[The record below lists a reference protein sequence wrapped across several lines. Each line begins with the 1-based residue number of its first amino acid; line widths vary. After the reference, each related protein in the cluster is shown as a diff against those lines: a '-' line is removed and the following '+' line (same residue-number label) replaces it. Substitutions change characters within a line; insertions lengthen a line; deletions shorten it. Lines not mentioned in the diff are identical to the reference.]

1 MRKDNNIEA
10 RAIRS
15 TPVINP
21 DSRTVEG
28 YAVVFNSQS
37 EDLGF
42 YETINPSAI
51 TEDVLKRSDVF
62 CLFNHD
68 QDKVLARSKYGTGS
82 LQLQLDERG
91 LKYTFQA
98 PNTDLGNE
106 LLEYLKRGDIE
117 SSSFAFV
124 VSTDE
129 GSEVWETRA
138 DGRQYREIL
147 KIDELFDVSPVFN
160 PAYSSTSV
168 SQRALDKLNQLR
180 EMQDEKE
187 KEVQD
192 ETVEK
197 TDEVQEDKEVPTQ
210 EEVEKKNTDTEDKE
224 EKEQDETVEKS
235 DEEVEEDKVE
245 DENKDNDVESED
257 KKEDKEEARS
267 ARTHKHININT
278 MKEQRF
284 SLLKAI
290 RNVAENRQL
299 DNVTAAVC
307 NEGMKEMRKAGLNT
321 VGQIYIPTMETRAAV
336 SVASEGVDVVAT
348 DLYDIIE
355 PLRAKNVLVQAGAKF
370 YTGLTNNAQIPVMTG
385 SNVNWA
391 GENVAATDG
400 NVAFKN
406 VTLTP
411 KRLTAYVDI
420 SKMLLAQDSV
430 GVENAIRQ
438 DLINAINSKLEST
451 ILGKGAKSAT
461 TPAGIFNGKTPTK
474 VTDFEGLVGLE
485 AAVEEANVLGGI
497 SYIAS
502 PSARASFRN
511 MMKGSRGTA
520 QLAYVDGTLD
530 GTPVYSTSNVEAKT
544 FVVGDFSNLAIGSWG
559 GLDIVVDNYTQAVNG
574 MIRLVVNAY
583 FDAALIRPEA
593 FQFGTF
599 ATA

>member
-1 MRKDNNIEA
+1 MRKDNNIEV
-10 RAIRS
+10 RATNS
-15 TPVINP
+15 TPVVSQ

-42 YETINPSAI
+42 YETINPAAI
-51 TEDVLKRSDVF
+51 TEEVLMRSDVF

-82 LQLQLDERG
+82 LQLQLDEQG
-91 LKYTFQA
+91 LKYTFTA
-98 PNTDLGNE
+98 PNTDLGDE
-106 LLEYLKRGDIE
+106 LLEYLRRGDID
-117 SSSFAFV
+117 SSSFAFT

-129 GSEVWETRA
+129 GSEVWTTGT

-147 KIDELFDVSPVFN
+147 KIDELHDVSPVWN

-168 SQRALDKLNQLR
+168 SQRTLDKLNQLR

-187 KEVQD
+187 KELQE

-210 EEVEKKNTDTEDKE
+210 EEVEKKNTETDDKE
-224 EKEQDETVEKS
+224 VQVDETVEKS
-235 DEEVEEDKVE
+235 DEEVVDEDKDKDNE
-245 DENKDNDVESED
+245 DKDKDNDVEG
-257 KKEDKEEARS
+257 EDKEETRS

-290 RNVAENRQL
+290 RNVAENRQQ

-307 NEGMKEMRKAGLNT
+307 NEGMKEMRAAGLNT
-321 VGQIYIPTMETRAAV
+321 VGQIYIPTMEKRAAV

-385 SNVNWA
+385 SNVGWA
-391 GENVAATDG
+391 GENAAATDG

-411 KRLTAYVDI
+411 KRLTAFVDI

-583 FDAALIRPEA
+583 FDAAQIRPEA
-593 FQFGTF
+593 FLYGTF

>member
-1 MRKDNNIEA
+1 MKNRNNLEI
-10 RAIRS
+10 RAIS
-15 TPVINP
+15 NEVQV
-21 DSRTVEG
+21 DSRNITG
-28 YAVVFNSQS
+28 YAVVFESVS

-42 YETINPSAI
+42 RERIMKGAI
-51 TEDVLKRSDVF
+51 TDDTIKKSDVF
-62 CLFNHD
+62 CLLNHD
-68 QDKVLARSKYGTGS
+68 STKVLARSKYGEGS
-82 LQLQLDERG
+82 LKLEIDERG
-91 LKYTFQA
+91 LKYSFTA
-98 PNTDLGNE
+98 PQTDLGNE
-106 LLEYLKRGDIE
+106 ILEHLQRGEID
-117 SSSFAFV
+117 SSSFAFT
-124 VSTDE
+124 VSLDE
-129 GSEVWETRA
+129 GSEKWYTVE
-138 DGRQYREIL
+138 GVQYRDIYWIEAL
-147 KIDELFDVSPVFN
+147 YDVSPVYQ
-160 PAYSSTSV
+160 PAYQETTV
-168 SQRALDKLNQLR
+168 SKRTLDKLNQLR

-187 KEVQD
+187 KEVQE

-197 TDEVQEDKEVPTQ
+197 TDEVLEDKEVPTQ
-210 EEVEKKNTDTEDKE
+210 EEVEEKNTDTEDKDVQE
-224 EKEQDETVEKS
+224 EETVEKS
-235 DEEVEEDKVE
+235 DEEVVDEDK
-245 DENKDNDVESED
+245 DKDNDVEG
-257 KKEDKEEARS
+257 EDKEETRS
-267 ARTHKHININT
+267 ARTTHKHININT

-307 NEGMKEMRKAGLNT
+307 NEGMKEMRAAGLNT

-391 GENVAATDG
+391 GETAAATDG
-400 NVAFKN
+400 NVLFNN

-420 SKMLLAQDSV
+420 SKMLLAQDSI

-485 AAVEEANVLGGI
+485 AKVEEANVLGGI

-520 QLAYVDGTLD
+520 QLAYTDGTLD
-530 GTPVYSTSNVEAKT
+530 GTPVYSTSNVETKT

-599 ATA
+599 AV

>member
-1 MRKDNNIEA
+1 MDNNIEV

-15 TPVINP
+15 TPVVSP

-51 TEDVLKRSDVF
+51 TEEVLKRSDVF

-82 LQLQLDERG
+82 LQLQLDEQG
-91 LKYTFQA
+91 LKYTFTA
-98 PNTDLGNE
+98 PNTDLGDE
-106 LLEYLKRGDIE
+106 LLEYLRRGDID
-117 SSSFAFV
+117 SSSFAFT

-129 GSEVWETRA
+129 GSEVWTTGT

-147 KIDELFDVSPVFN
+147 KIDELHDVSPVWN
-160 PAYSSTSV
+160 PAYTSTSV
-168 SQRALDKLNQLR
+168 SQRTLDKLNQLR

-187 KEVQD
+187 KEVQEQE

-197 TDEVQEDKEVPTQ
+197 TDEVQNEEVPTQ
-210 EEVEKKNTDTEDKE
+210 EEVEKKNTETED
-224 EKEQDETVEKS
+224 EKEVQVEETVEKS
-235 DEEVEEDKVE
+235 DEEVVDEDK
-245 DENKDNDVESED
+245 DKDNDVEG
-257 KKEDKEEARS
+257 EDKEEETRS

-278 MKEQRF
+278 MKEERF

-290 RNVAENRQL
+290 RNVAENRQQ
-299 DNVTAAVC
+299 DKVTAAVC
-307 NEGMKEMRKAGLNT
+307 NEGMKEMRAAGLNT

-391 GENVAATDG
+391 GETAAATDG
-400 NVAFKN
+400 NVLFNN

-420 SKMLLAQDSV
+420 SKMLLAQDSI

-485 AAVEEANVLGGI
+485 AKVEEANVLGGI

-520 QLAYVDGTLD
+520 QLAYVDGALD

-599 ATA
+599 AV

>member
-1 MRKDNNIEA
+1 MRKDNNIEV

-15 TPVINP
+15 TPVVSQ

-42 YETINPSAI
+42 YETINPAAI
-51 TEDVLKRSDVF
+51 TEEVLMRSDVF

-82 LQLQLDERG
+82 LQLQLDEQG
-91 LKYTFQA
+91 LKYTFTA
-98 PNTDLGNE
+98 PNTDLGDE
-106 LLEYLKRGDIE
+106 LLEYLRRGDID
-117 SSSFAFV
+117 SSSFAFT

-129 GSEVWETRA
+129 GSEVWTTGT
-138 DGRQYREIL
+138 DDRQYREIL
-147 KIDELFDVSPVFN
+147 KIDELHDVSPVWN

-168 SQRALDKLNQLR
+168 SQRTLDKLNQLR

-187 KEVQD
+187 KEVQE

-197 TDEVQEDKEVPTQ
+197 IDEVQNDEVPTQ
-210 EEVEKKNTDTEDKE
+210 EEVEKKNTDTED
-224 EKEQDETVEKS
+224 EKEVQEDTVEKS
-235 DEEVEEDKVE
+235 DEEVVDEDK
-245 DENKDNDVESED
+245 DKDNDVEG
-257 KKEDKEEARS
+257 EDKEEETRS

-307 NEGMKEMRKAGLNT
+307 NDAGLKEMRAAGLNT

-391 GENVAATDG
+391 GETAAATDG
-400 NVAFKN
+400 NVLYNN

-420 SKMLLAQDSV
+420 SKMLLAQDSI

-438 DLINAINSKLEST
+438 DLINAINSKLENT

-485 AAVEEANVLGGI
+485 AKVEEANVLGGI

-520 QLAYVDGTLD
+520 QLAYTDGTLD

-544 FVVGDFSNLAIGSWG
+544 FVVGDFSNLAIGSW
-559 GLDIVVDNYTQAVNG
+559 TTHR
-574 MIRLVVNAY
+574 RLMV
-583 FDAALIRPEA
+583 
-593 FQFGTF
+593 
-599 ATA
+599 

>member
-1 MRKDNNIEA
+1 MRKDNNIEI
-10 RAIRS
+10 RATNS
-15 TPVINP
+15 TPVVSQ

-42 YETINPSAI
+42 YETINPAAI
-51 TEDVLKRSDVF
+51 TEEVLMRSDVF

-82 LQLQLDERG
+82 LQLQLDEQG
-91 LKYTFQA
+91 LKYTFTA
-98 PNTDLGNE
+98 PNTDLGDE
-106 LLEYLKRGDIE
+106 LLEYLRRGDID
-117 SSSFAFV
+117 SSSFAFT

-129 GSEVWETRA
+129 GSEVWTTGT

-147 KIDELFDVSPVFN
+147 KIDELHDVSPVWN

-168 SQRALDKLNQLR
+168 SQRTLDKLNQLR

-187 KEVQD
+187 KEVQE

-210 EEVEKKNTDTEDKE
+210 EEVEKKNTETED
-224 EKEQDETVEKS
+224 EKEVQVEETVEKS
-235 DEEVEEDKVE
+235 DEEVVDEDK
-245 DENKDNDVESED
+245 DKDNDVEGED
-257 KKEDKEEARS
+257 KEDKETRS
-267 ARTHKHININT
+267 ARNKHININT

-290 RNVAENRQL
+290 RNVAENRQQ
-299 DNVTAAVC
+299 DKVTAAVC
-307 NEGMKEMRKAGLNT
+307 NEGMKEMRAAGLNT

-391 GENVAATDG
+391 GETAAATDG
-400 NVAFKN
+400 NVLFNN

-420 SKMLLAQDSV
+420 SKMLLAQDSI

-485 AAVEEANVLGGI
+485 AKVEEANVLGGV

-520 QLAYVDGTLD
+520 QLAYTDGTLD

-593 FQFGTF
+593 FQYGTF
-599 ATA
+599 AV

>member
-1 MRKDNNIEA
+1 MRKDNNIEI
-10 RAIRS
+10 RATNS
-15 TPVINP
+15 TPVVSQ

-42 YETINPSAI
+42 YETINPAAI
-51 TEDVLKRSDVF
+51 TEEVLKRSDVF

-82 LQLQLDERG
+82 LQLQLDEQG
-91 LKYTFQA
+91 LKYTFTA
-98 PNTDLGNE
+98 PNTDLGDE
-106 LLEYLKRGDIE
+106 LLEYLRRGDID
-117 SSSFAFV
+117 SSSFAFT

-129 GSEVWETRA
+129 GSEVWTTGT

-147 KIDELFDVSPVFN
+147 KIDELHDVSPVWN

-168 SQRALDKLNQLR
+168 SQRTLDKLNQLR
-180 EMQDEKE
+180 EMQNEKE
-187 KEVQD
+187 KEVQE

-197 TDEVQEDKEVPTQ
+197 TDEVQNEEVPTQ

-224 EKEQDETVEKS
+224 VQEETVEKS
-235 DEEVEEDKVE
+235 DEEVVDEDK
-245 DENKDNDVESED
+245 DKDNDVEGED
-257 KKEDKEEARS
+257 KEDKVETRS

-307 NEGMKEMRKAGLNT
+307 NEGMKEMRAAGLNT

-370 YTGLTNNAQIPVMTG
+370 YTGLTNSAQIPVMTG

-391 GENVAATDG
+391 GETAAATDG
-400 NVAFKN
+400 NVLFNN

-420 SKMLLAQDSV
+420 SKMLLAQDSI

-485 AAVEEANVLGGI
+485 AKVEEANVLGGI

-520 QLAYVDGTLD
+520 QLAYTDGTLD
-530 GTPVYSTSNVEAKT
+530 GTPVYSTSNVESKT

-599 ATA
+599 AV

>member
-1 MRKDNNIEA
+1 MDNNIEI
-10 RAIRS
+10 RATNS
-15 TPVINP
+15 TPVVSQ

-42 YETINPSAI
+42 YETINPAAI
-51 TEDVLKRSDVF
+51 TEEVLLRSDVY

-91 LKYTFQA
+91 LKYTFTA
-98 PNTDLGNE
+98 PNTDLGDE
-106 LLEYLKRGDIE
+106 LLEYLRRGDID
-117 SSSFAFV
+117 SSSFAFT

-129 GSEVWETRA
+129 GSEVWTTGT

-147 KIDELFDVSPVFN
+147 KIDELHDVSPVWN

-168 SQRALDKLNQLR
+168 SQRTLDKLNQLR

-187 KEVQD
+187 KELQEV
-192 ETVEK
+192 TVEK
-197 TDEVQEDKEVPTQ
+197 TDEEVQEDKEVPTQ
-210 EEVEKKNTDTEDKE
+210 EEVEKKNTDTED
-224 EKEQDETVEKS
+224 EKEIEETVEKS
-235 DEEVEEDKVE
+235 DEEVVDEDK
-245 DENKDNDVESED
+245 DKDNDVEGED
-257 KKEDKEEARS
+257 KEDKETRS
-267 ARTHKHININT
+267 AQTHKHININT

-307 NEGMKEMRKAGLNT
+307 NEGMKEMRAAGLNT

-391 GENVAATDG
+391 GETAAATDG
-400 NVAFKN
+400 NVLFNN

-430 GVENAIRQ
+430 GVENALRQ
-438 DLINAINSKLEST
+438 DLINAINSKLENT

-485 AAVEEANVLGGI
+485 AKVEEANVLGGI

-520 QLAYVDGTLD
+520 QLAYTDGTLD
-530 GTPVYSTSNVEAKT
+530 GTPVYSTSNVESKT

-593 FQFGTF
+593 FQYGTF
-599 ATA
+599 AV

>member
-1 MRKDNNIEA
+1 MRKDNNIEI

-15 TPVINP
+15 TPVVNP

-42 YETINPSAI
+42 YETINPAAI

-68 QDKVLARSKYGTGS
+68 LDKVLARSKYGTGS
-82 LQLQLDERG
+82 LQLQLDEQG
-91 LKYTFQA
+91 LKYTFTA
-98 PNTDLGNE
+98 PNTDLGDE
-106 LLEYLKRGDIE
+106 LLEYLRRGDID
-117 SSSFAFV
+117 SSSFAFT

-129 GSEVWETRA
+129 GSEVWTTGT

-147 KIDELFDVSPVFN
+147 KIDELHDVSPVWN

-168 SQRALDKLNQLR
+168 SQRTLDKLNQLR

-187 KEVQD
+187 KEVQE

-210 EEVEKKNTDTEDKE
+210 EEVEKKNTDTED
-224 EKEQDETVEKS
+224 EKEVQEETVEKS
-235 DEEVEEDKVE
+235 DEEVVE
-245 DENKDNDVESED
+245 DEDKDNDVESED
-257 KKEDKEEARS
+257 KEEDKDTRS
-267 ARTHKHININT
+267 ATQKHININT

-290 RNVAENRQL
+290 RNVAENRQQ
-299 DNVTAAVC
+299 DKVTAAVC
-307 NEGMKEMRKAGLNT
+307 NEGMKEMRAAGLNT

-370 YTGLTNNAQIPVMTG
+370 YTGLTNSAQIPVMTG

-391 GENVAATDG
+391 GESAAATDAG
-400 NVAFKN
+400 VLFNN

-451 ILGKGAKSAT
+451 ILGKGAKTAT

-485 AAVEEANVLGGI
+485 AKVEEANVLGGV

-502 PSARASFRN
+502 PSARASFRH

-520 QLAYVDGTLD
+520 QLAYSDGTLD

-593 FQFGTF
+593 FQFGKF
-599 ATA
+599 A

>member
-1 MRKDNNIEA
+1 MRKDNNIEI

-15 TPVINP
+15 TPVVNP

-42 YETINPSAI
+42 YETINPAAI
-51 TEDVLKRSDVF
+51 TEEVLMRSDVF

-82 LQLQLDERG
+82 LQLQLDEQG
-91 LKYTFQA
+91 LKYTFTA
-98 PNTDLGNE
+98 PNTDLGEE
-106 LLEYLKRGDIE
+106 LLEYLRRGDID
-117 SSSFAFV
+117 SSSFAFT

-129 GSEVWETRA
+129 GSEVWTTGT

-147 KIDELFDVSPVFN
+147 KIDSLHDVSPVWT

-168 SQRALDKLNQLR
+168 SQRTLDKLNQLR

-187 KEVQD
+187 KELQE

-210 EEVEKKNTDTEDKE
+210 EEVEKKNTDTED
-224 EKEQDETVEKS
+224 EKEVQVEDTVEKS
-235 DEEVEEDKVE
+235 DEEVVDEDK
-245 DENKDNDVESED
+245 DKDNDVEG
-257 KKEDKEEARS
+257 EDKEETRS
-267 ARTHKHININT
+267 ARTTHKHININT

-290 RNVAENRQL
+290 RNVAENRQQ
-299 DNVTAAVC
+299 DKVTAAVC
-307 NEGMKEMRKAGLNT
+307 NEGMKEMRAAGLNT

-385 SNVNWA
+385 GNVGWA
-391 GENVAATDG
+391 GETAAATDG
-400 NVAFKN
+400 NVLFNN

-420 SKMLLAQDSV
+420 SKMLLAQDSI

-485 AAVEEANVLGGI
+485 AKVEEANVLGGI

-520 QLAYVDGTLD
+520 QLAYTDGTLD

-593 FQFGTF
+593 FQYGTF
-599 ATA
+599 AV

>member
-1 MRKDNNIEA
+1 MRKDNNIEI
-10 RAIRS
+10 RATNS
-15 TPVINP
+15 TPVVSQ

-42 YETINPSAI
+42 YETINPAAI
-51 TEDVLKRSDVF
+51 TEEVLMRSDVF

-82 LQLQLDERG
+82 LQLQLDEQG
-91 LKYTFQA
+91 LKYTFTA
-98 PNTDLGNE
+98 PNTDLGDE
-106 LLEYLKRGDIE
+106 LLEYLRRGDID
-117 SSSFAFV
+117 SSSFAFT

-129 GSEVWETRA
+129 GSEVWTTGT

-147 KIDELFDVSPVFN
+147 KIDELHDVSPVWN
-160 PAYSSTSV
+160 PAYTSTSV
-168 SQRALDKLNQLR
+168 SQRTLDKLNQLR

-187 KEVQD
+187 KEVQE

-210 EEVEKKNTDTEDKE
+210 EEVEKKNTDTED
-224 EKEQDETVEKS
+224 EKEQEETVEKS
-235 DEEVEEDKVE
+235 DEEVVDEDK
-245 DENKDNDVESED
+245 DKDNDVESED

-290 RNVAENRQL
+290 RNVAENRQQ
-299 DNVTAAVC
+299 DKVTAAVC
-307 NEGMKEMRKAGLNT
+307 NEGMKEMRAAGLNT

-385 SNVNWA
+385 SNVGWA
-391 GENVAATDG
+391 GETAAATDG
-400 NVAFKN
+400 NVLFNN

-420 SKMLLAQDSV
+420 SKMLLAQDSI

-485 AAVEEANVLGGI
+485 AKVEEANVLGGI

-520 QLAYVDGTLD
+520 QLAYTDGTLD

-583 FDAALIRPEA
+583 FDAALIRPET
-593 FQFGTF
+593 FQYGTF
-599 ATA
+599 AV

>member
-1 MRKDNNIEA
+1 MRKDNNIEI

-15 TPVINP
+15 TPVVSQ

-42 YETINPSAI
+42 YETINPAAI
-51 TEDVLKRSDVF
+51 TEEVLMRSDVF

-82 LQLQLDERG
+82 LQLQLDEQG
-91 LKYTFQA
+91 LKYTFTA
-98 PNTDLGNE
+98 PNTDLGEE
-106 LLEYLKRGDIE
+106 LLEYLRRGDID
-117 SSSFAFV
+117 SSSFAFT

-129 GSEVWETRA
+129 GSEVWTTGT

-147 KIDELFDVSPVFN
+147 KIDELHDVSPVWN

-168 SQRALDKLNQLR
+168 SQRTLDKLNQLR

-224 EKEQDETVEKS
+224 VQEETVEKS
-235 DEEVEEDKVE
+235 DEEVVDEDK
-245 DENKDNDVESED
+245 DKDNDVEGED
-257 KKEDKEEARS
+257 KEDKVETRS

-307 NEGMKEMRKAGLNT
+307 NEGMKEMRAAGLNT

-370 YTGLTNNAQIPVMTG
+370 YTGLTNSAQIPVMTG

-391 GENVAATDG
+391 GETAAATDG
-400 NVAFKN
+400 NVLFNN

-420 SKMLLAQDSV
+420 SKMLLAQDSI

-485 AAVEEANVLGGI
+485 AKVEEANVLGGI

-520 QLAYVDGTLD
+520 QLAYTDGTLD
-530 GTPVYSTSNVEAKT
+530 GTPVYSTSNVESKT

-599 ATA
+599 AV

>member
-1 MRKDNNIEA
+1 MRKDNNIEI
-10 RAIRS
+10 RATNS
-15 TPVINP
+15 TPVVSQ

-42 YETINPSAI
+42 YETINPAAI
-51 TEDVLKRSDVF
+51 TEDVLMRSDVF

-82 LQLQLDERG
+82 LQLQLDEQG
-91 LKYTFQA
+91 LKYTFTA
-98 PNTDLGNE
+98 PNTDLGDE
-106 LLEYLKRGDIE
+106 LLEYLRRGDID
-117 SSSFAFV
+117 SSSFAFT

-129 GSEVWETRA
+129 GSEVWTTGT
-138 DGRQYREIL
+138 DGKQYREIL
-147 KIDELFDVSPVFN
+147 KIDELHDVSPVWN

-168 SQRALDKLNQLR
+168 SQRTLDKLNQLR

-187 KEVQD
+187 KEVQE

-197 TDEVQEDKEVPTQ
+197 TDEVQNEEVPTQ
-210 EEVEKKNTDTEDKE
+210 EEVEKKNTDTED
-224 EKEQDETVEKS
+224 EKDVQEETVEKS
-235 DEEVEEDKVE
+235 DEEVVDEDK
-245 DENKDNDVESED
+245 DKDNDVEG
-257 KKEDKEEARS
+257 EDKEETRS

-307 NEGMKEMRKAGLNT
+307 NEGMKEMRAAGLNT

-385 SNVNWA
+385 GNVIWA
-391 GENVAATDG
+391 GESAAATDG
-400 NVAFKN
+400 NVLFNN

-420 SKMLLAQDSV
+420 SKMLLAQDSI
-430 GVENAIRQ
+430 GVESAIRL

-461 TPAGIFNGKTPTK
+461 SPAGIFNGKTPTK

-485 AAVEEANVLGGI
+485 AKVEEANVLGGI

-520 QLAYVDGTLD
+520 QLAYTDGTLD

-559 GLDIVVDNYTQAVNG
+559 GIN
-574 MIRLVVNAY
+574 
-583 FDAALIRPEA
+583 
-593 FQFGTF
+593 
-599 ATA
+599 

>member
-124 VSTDE
+124 VSADE

-138 DGRQYREIL
+138 DGRQYRTIL

-210 EEVEKKNTDTEDKE
+210 EEVEKKNTDTEDEK

-257 KKEDKEEARS
+257 KKEDKEETRS

-278 MKEQRF
+278 RMEQRF

-321 VGQIYIPTMETRAAV
+321 VGQIYIPSMETRAAV
-336 SVASEGVDVVAT
+336 SVTSEGVDVVAT

-559 GLDIVVDNYTQAVNG
+559 GIN
-574 MIRLVVNAY
+574 
-583 FDAALIRPEA
+583 
-593 FQFGTF
+593 
-599 ATA
+599 

>member
-1 MRKDNNIEA
+1 MRKDNNIEI
-10 RAIRS
+10 RATNS
-15 TPVINP
+15 TPVVSQ

-42 YETINPSAI
+42 YETINPAAI
-51 TEDVLKRSDVF
+51 TEEVLKRSDVF

-68 QDKVLARSKYGTGS
+68 LDKVLARSKYGTGS
-82 LQLQLDERG
+82 LQLQLDEQG

-98 PNTDLGNE
+98 PNTDLGDE
-106 LLEYLKRGDIE
+106 LLEYLRRGDID
-117 SSSFAFV
+117 SSSFAFT
-124 VSTDE
+124 VSTDK
-129 GSEVWETRA
+129 GSEVWTTGT

-147 KIDELFDVSPVFN
+147 KIDELHDVSPVWN

-168 SQRALDKLNQLR
+168 SQRTLYKLNQLR

-187 KEVQD
+187 KEVQE

-197 TDEVQEDKEVPTQ
+197 TDEVQEDKDVPTQ
-210 EEVEKKNTDTEDKE
+210 EEVEKKNTDLED
-224 EKEQDETVEKS
+224 EKEKEVQDETVEKS
-235 DEEVEEDKVE
+235 DEEVVDEDK
-245 DENKDNDVESED
+245 DKDNDVEGED
-257 KKEDKEEARS
+257 KEDKETRS
-267 ARTHKHININT
+267 ARNKHININT

-307 NEGMKEMRKAGLNT
+307 NEGMKEMRAAGLNT

-391 GENVAATDG
+391 GETAAATDG
-400 NVAFKN
+400 NVLYNN

-420 SKMLLAQDSV
+420 SKMLLAQDSI

-438 DLINAINSKLEST
+438 DLINAINSKLENT

-461 TPAGIFNGKTPTK
+461 SPAGIFNGKTPTK

-485 AAVEEANVLGGI
+485 AKVEEANVLGGI

-520 QLAYVDGTLD
+520 QLAYTEGTLD

-599 ATA
+599 AV

>member
-1 MRKDNNIEA
+1 MRKDNNIEV

-15 TPVINP
+15 TPVVNP

-51 TEDVLKRSDVF
+51 TEEVLKRSDVF

-82 LQLQLDERG
+82 LQLQLDEQG

-98 PNTDLGNE
+98 PNTDIGNS
-106 LLEYLKRGDIE
+106 LLEYLRRGDID
-117 SSSFAFV
+117 SSSFAFT

-129 GSEVWETRA
+129 GSEVWTTGT

-147 KIDELFDVSPVFN
+147 KIDSLHDVSPVWT

-168 SQRALDKLNQLR
+168 SQRTLDKLNQLR

-197 TDEVQEDKEVPTQ
+197 TDEVQEEVPTQ
-210 EEVEKKNTDTEDKE
+210 EEVEKKNTDTEDEKGIEVQE
-224 EKEQDETVEKS
+224 EDTVEKS
-235 DEEVEEDKVE
+235 DEEVQDEDK
-245 DENKDNDVESED
+245 DKDNEVEGED
-257 KKEDKEEARS
+257 KEDKETRS
-267 ARTHKHININT
+267 AQTHKHININT

-307 NEGMKEMRKAGLNT
+307 NEGMKEMRAAGLNT

-391 GENVAATDG
+391 GETAAATDG
-400 NVAFKN
+400 NVLFNN

-485 AAVEEANVLGGI
+485 AKVEEANVLGGV

-520 QLAYVDGTLD
+520 QLAYTDGTLD

-599 ATA
+599 AV

>member
-1 MRKDNNIEA
+1 MRKDNNIEI

-15 TPVINP
+15 TPVVSP

-42 YETINPSAI
+42 YETINPAAI
-51 TEDVLKRSDVF
+51 TEEVLKRSDVF

-82 LQLQLDERG
+82 LQLQLDEQG
-91 LKYTFQA
+91 LKYTFTA
-98 PNTDLGNE
+98 PNTDLGDE
-106 LLEYLKRGDIE
+106 LLEYLRRGDID
-117 SSSFAFV
+117 SSSFAFT

-129 GSEVWETRA
+129 GSEVWTTGT

-147 KIDELFDVSPVFN
+147 KIDELHDVSPVWN
-160 PAYSSTSV
+160 PAYTSTSV
-168 SQRALDKLNQLR
+168 SQRTLDKLNQLR

-187 KEVQD
+187 KEVQE

-210 EEVEKKNTDTEDKE
+210 EEVEKKNTDTED
-224 EKEQDETVEKS
+224 EKEVQEETVEKS
-235 DEEVEEDKVE
+235 DEEVVDEDK
-245 DENKDNDVESED
+245 DKDNDVEGED
-257 KKEDKEEARS
+257 KEDKETRS

-307 NEGMKEMRKAGLNT
+307 NEGMKEMRAAGLNT

-391 GENVAATDG
+391 GETAAATDG
-400 NVAFKN
+400 NVLFNN

-420 SKMLLAQDSV
+420 SKMLLAQDSI

-485 AAVEEANVLGGI
+485 AKVEEANVLGGI

-520 QLAYVDGTLD
+520 QLAYTDGTLD

-593 FQFGTF
+593 FQYGTF
-599 ATA
+599 AV

>member
-1 MRKDNNIEA
+1 MKNRNNLEI
-10 RAIRS
+10 RAIS
-15 TPVINP
+15 NEVQV
-21 DSRTVEG
+21 DSRNITG
-28 YAVVFNSQS
+28 YAVVFESNS

-42 YETINPSAI
+42 IERIMKGAI
-51 TEDVLKRSDVF
+51 TDDTIKKSDVF
-62 CLFNHD
+62 CLLNHD
-68 QDKVLARSKYGTGS
+68 STKVLARSKYGEGS
-82 LQLQLDERG
+82 LKLEIDERG
-91 LKYTFQA
+91 LKYSFTA
-98 PNTDLGNE
+98 PQTDLGNE
-106 LLEYLKRGDIE
+106 ILEHLQRGEID
-117 SSSFAFV
+117 SSSFAFT
-124 VSTDE
+124 VSLDE
-129 GSEVWETRA
+129 GSEKWYTVE
-138 DGRQYREIL
+138 GVQYRDIY
-147 KIDELFDVSPVFN
+147 KIDELYDVSPVYQ
-160 PAYSSTSV
+160 PAYQETTV
-168 SQRALDKLNQLR
+168 SKRALVELEKHKT
-180 EMQDEKE
+180 MQDEKE
-187 KEVQD
+187 KEVQE

-210 EEVEKKNTDTEDKE
+210 EEVEKKNTDTED
-224 EKEQDETVEKS
+224 EKEQVEETVEKS
-235 DEEVEEDKVE
+235 DEEVVDEDK
-245 DENKDNDVESED
+245 DKDNDVEGEE
-257 KKEDKEEARS
+257 KEDKETRS

-307 NEGMKEMRKAGLNT
+307 NEGMKEMRAAGLNT

-385 SNVNWA
+385 SNVGWA
-391 GENVAATDG
+391 GETAAATDG
-400 NVAFKN
+400 NVLFNN

-420 SKMLLAQDSV
+420 SKMLLAQDSI

-438 DLINAINSKLEST
+438 DLINAINSKLENT

-461 TPAGIFNGKTPTK
+461 SPAGIFNGKTPTK

-485 AAVEEANVLGGI
+485 AKVEEANVLGGI

-520 QLAYVDGTLD
+520 QLAYTDGTLD

-559 GLDIVVDNYTQAVNG
+559 GWDIVVDNYTQAVNG

-593 FQFGTF
+593 FQYGTF
-599 ATA
+599 AV

>member
-1 MRKDNNIEA
+1 MKNRNNLEI
-10 RAIRS
+10 RAIS
-15 TPVINP
+15 NEVQV
-21 DSRTVEG
+21 DSRNITG
-28 YAVVFNSQS
+28 YAVVFESNS

-42 YETINPSAI
+42 IERIMKGAI
-51 TEDVLKRSDVF
+51 TDDTIKKSDVF
-62 CLFNHD
+62 CLLNHD
-68 QDKVLARSKYGTGS
+68 STKVLARSKYGEGS
-82 LQLQLDERG
+82 LKLELDERG
-91 LKYTFQA
+91 LKYSFTA
-98 PNTDLGNE
+98 PNTDLGDE
-106 LLEYLKRGDIE
+106 LLEHLLRGELD
-117 SSSFAFV
+117 SSSFGFT
-124 VSTDE
+124 VSLDE
-129 GSEVWETRA
+129 GSEKWYTVE
-138 DGRQYREIL
+138 GVQYRDIY
-147 KIDELFDVSPVFN
+147 KIDELYDVSPVYQ
-160 PAYSSTSV
+160 PAYQETTV
-168 SQRALDKLNQLR
+168 SKRALEELEKHKT
-180 EMQDEKE
+180 MQDEKE
-187 KEVQD
+187 KEVQE

-210 EEVEKKNTDTEDKE
+210 EEVEKKNTEAEDGKE
-224 EKEQDETVEKS
+224 VQDETVEKS
-235 DEEVEEDKVE
+235 DEEVQDEDK
-245 DENKDNDVESED
+245 DKDNDVEG
-257 KKEDKEEARS
+257 EDKEEETRS

-284 SLLKAI
+284 SLLKTI

-307 NEGMKEMRKAGLNT
+307 NEGMKEMRAAGLNT

-391 GENVAATDG
+391 GETAAATDG
-400 NVAFKN
+400 NVLFNN

-420 SKMLLAQDSV
+420 SKMLLAQDSI

-485 AAVEEANVLGGI
+485 AKVEEANVLGGV

-520 QLAYVDGTLD
+520 QLAYTDGTLD

-599 ATA
+599 AV

>member
-1 MRKDNNIEA
+1 MRKDNNIEV

-15 TPVINP
+15 TPVVNP

-82 LQLQLDERG
+82 LQLQLDEQG

-98 PNTDLGNE
+98 PNTDLGDE
-106 LLEYLKRGDIE
+106 LLEYLRRGDID
-117 SSSFAFV
+117 SSSFAFT

-129 GSEVWETRA
+129 GSEVWTTGT

-147 KIDELFDVSPVFN
+147 KIDELHDVSPVWN

-168 SQRALDKLNQLR
+168 SQRTLDKLNQLR

-187 KEVQD
+187 KEVQE

-197 TDEVQEDKEVPTQ
+197 TDEVQNEEVPTQ

-224 EKEQDETVEKS
+224 VVQDETVEKS
-235 DEEVEEDKVE
+235 DEEEVE
-245 DENKDNDVESED
+245 DENKDNDVEG
-257 KKEDKEEARS
+257 EDKEEEKEETRS
-267 ARTHKHININT
+267 ARTKHININT

-290 RNVAENRQL
+290 RNVAENRQQ
-299 DNVTAAVC
+299 DKVTAAVC
-307 NEGMKEMRKAGLNT
+307 NEGMKEMRAAGLNT

-385 SNVNWA
+385 SNVGWA
-391 GENVAATDG
+391 GETAAATDG
-400 NVAFKN
+400 NVAFNN

-420 SKMLLAQDSV
+420 SKMLLAQDSI

-485 AAVEEANVLGGI
+485 AKVEEANVLGGI

-520 QLAYVDGTLD
+520 QLAYTDGTLD

-599 ATA
+599 AV

>member
-1 MRKDNNIEA
+1 MRKDNNIEI
-10 RAIRS
+10 RATNS
-15 TPVINP
+15 TPVVSQ

-42 YETINPSAI
+42 YETINPAAI
-51 TEDVLKRSDVF
+51 TEDVLMRSDVF

-82 LQLQLDERG
+82 LQLQLDEQG
-91 LKYTFQA
+91 LKYSFTA
-98 PNTDLGNE
+98 PNTDLGDE
-106 LLEYLKRGDIE
+106 LLEYLRRGDID
-117 SSSFAFV
+117 SSSFAFT

-129 GSEVWETRA
+129 GSEVWTTGT

-147 KIDELFDVSPVFN
+147 KIDELHDVSPVWN
-160 PAYSSTSV
+160 PAYTSTSV
-168 SQRALDKLNQLR
+168 SQRTLDKLNQLR

-187 KEVQD
+187 KEVQV

-197 TDEVQEDKEVPTQ
+197 TDEVQNEEVPTQ
-210 EEVEKKNTDTEDKE
+210 EEVEKKNTDTEDKDVQVE
-224 EKEQDETVEKS
+224 ETVEKS
-235 DEEVEEDKVE
+235 DEEVVDEDK
-245 DENKDNDVESED
+245 DKDNDVEGED
-257 KKEDKEEARS
+257 KEDKEETRS

-307 NEGMKEMRKAGLNT
+307 NEGMKEMRAAGLNT

-370 YTGLTNNAQIPVMTG
+370 YTGLTNSAQIPVMTG

-391 GENVAATDG
+391 GETAAATDG
-400 NVAFKN
+400 NVLFNN

-420 SKMLLAQDSV
+420 SKMLLAQDSI

-461 TPAGIFNGKTPTK
+461 SPAGIFNGKTPTK

-485 AAVEEANVLGGI
+485 AKVEEANVLGGI

-520 QLAYVDGTLD
+520 QLAYVDGALD
-530 GTPVYSTSNVEAKT
+530 GTPVFSTSNVESKT

-559 GLDIVVDNYTQAVNG
+559 GIN
-574 MIRLVVNAY
+574 
-583 FDAALIRPEA
+583 
-593 FQFGTF
+593 
-599 ATA
+599 

>member
-1 MRKDNNIEA
+1 MRKDNNIEI
-10 RAIRS
+10 RATNS
-15 TPVINP
+15 TPVVSQ

-51 TEDVLKRSDVF
+51 TEEVLMRSDVF

-82 LQLQLDERG
+82 LQLQLDEQG
-91 LKYTFQA
+91 LKYTFTA
-98 PNTDLGNE
+98 PNTDLGDE
-106 LLEYLKRGDIE
+106 LLEYLRRGDID
-117 SSSFAFV
+117 SSSFAFT

-129 GSEVWETRA
+129 GSEVWTTGT

-147 KIDELFDVSPVFN
+147 KIDELHDVSPVWN

-168 SQRALDKLNQLR
+168 SQRTLDKLNQLR

-187 KEVQD
+187 KEVQE

-210 EEVEKKNTDTEDKE
+210 EEVEKKNTETED
-224 EKEQDETVEKS
+224 EKEQEETVEKS
-235 DEEVEEDKVE
+235 DEEVVDED
-245 DENKDNDVESED
+245 KDNDVEGED
-257 KKEDKEEARS
+257 KEEEARS

-307 NEGMKEMRKAGLNT
+307 NEGMKEMRAAGLNT

-391 GENVAATDG
+391 GETAAATDG
-400 NVAFKN
+400 NVLFNN

-420 SKMLLAQDSV
+420 SKMLLAQDSI

-461 TPAGIFNGKTPTK
+461 SPAGIFNGKTPTK

-485 AAVEEANVLGGI
+485 AKVEEANVLGGI

-520 QLAYVDGTLD
+520 QLAYTDGTLD

-593 FQFGTF
+593 FQYGTF
-599 ATA
+599 AV

>member
-1 MRKDNNIEA
+1 MKNRNNLEI
-10 RAIRS
+10 RAIS
-15 TPVINP
+15 NDVQV
-21 DSRTVEG
+21 DSRNITG
-28 YAVVFNSQS
+28 YAVVFESVS

-42 YETINPSAI
+42 RERIMKGAI
-51 TEDVLKRSDVF
+51 TDDTIKKSDVF
-62 CLFNHD
+62 CLLNHD
-68 QDKVLARSKYGTGS
+68 STKVLARSKYGEGS
-82 LQLQLDERG
+82 LKLELDERG
-91 LKYTFQA
+91 LKYSFTA
-98 PNTDLGNE
+98 PNTDLGEE
-106 LLEYLKRGDIE
+106 LLEHLQRGEID
-117 SSSFAFV
+117 SSSFAFT
-124 VSTDE
+124 VSLDE
-129 GSEVWETRA
+129 GSEKWYTVE
-138 DGRQYREIL
+138 GVQYRDIYVVEAL
-147 KIDELFDVSPVFN
+147 YDVSPVFQ
-160 PAYSSTSV
+160 PAYQETTV
-168 SQRALDKLNQLR
+168 SKRALDKLNQLR

-187 KEVQD
+187 KEVQE

-210 EEVEKKNTDTEDKE
+210 EEVEEKNTDTED
-224 EKEQDETVEKS
+224 EKEVQEETVEKS
-235 DEEVEEDKVE
+235 DEEVVDEDK
-245 DENKDNDVESED
+245 DKDNDVEGED
-257 KKEDKEEARS
+257 KEDKETRS
-267 ARTHKHININT
+267 ARTTHKHININT

-307 NEGMKEMRKAGLNT
+307 NEGMKEMRAAGLNT

-391 GENVAATDG
+391 GETAAATDG
-400 NVAFKN
+400 NVQFNN

-420 SKMLLAQDSV
+420 SKMLLAQDSI

-485 AAVEEANVLGGI
+485 AKVEEANVLGGI

-520 QLAYVDGTLD
+520 QLAYTDGTLD
-530 GTPVYSTSNVEAKT
+530 GTPVYSTSNVESKT

-559 GLDIVVDNYTQAVNG
+559 GLDIVVDNFTQAVYG

-593 FQFGTF
+593 FQYGTF

>member
-1 MRKDNNIEA
+1 MRKDNNIEV

-15 TPVINP
+15 TPVVNP

-51 TEDVLKRSDVF
+51 TEEVLKRSDVF

-82 LQLQLDERG
+82 LQLQLDEQG
-91 LKYTFQA
+91 LKYTFTA
-98 PNTDLGNE
+98 PNTDIGNS
-106 LLEYLKRGDIE
+106 LLEYLKRGDID
-117 SSSFAFV
+117 SSSFAFT

-129 GSEVWETRA
+129 GSEVWTTGT

-147 KIDELFDVSPVFN
+147 KIDELHDVSPVWN

-168 SQRALDKLNQLR
+168 SQRTLDKLNQLR

-187 KEVQD
+187 KEVQEQE

-210 EEVEKKNTDTEDKE
+210 EEVEKKNTDTED
-224 EKEQDETVEKS
+224 EKEQVEETVEKS
-235 DEEVEEDKVE
+235 DEEVVDEDK
-245 DENKDNDVESED
+245 DKDNDVEGED
-257 KKEDKEEARS
+257 KEDKETRS

-307 NEGMKEMRKAGLNT
+307 NEGMKEMRAAGLNT

-370 YTGLTNNAQIPVMTG
+370 YTGLTNSAQIPVMTG

-391 GENVAATDG
+391 GETAAATDG
-400 NVAFKN
+400 NVLFNN

-420 SKMLLAQDSV
+420 SKMLLAQDSI

-451 ILGKGAKSAT
+451 ILGKGAKTAT
-461 TPAGIFNGKTPTK
+461 SPAGIFNGKTPTK

-485 AAVEEANVLGGI
+485 AKVEEANVLGGI

-520 QLAYVDGTLD
+520 QLAYTDGTLD

-599 ATA
+599 AV

>member
-51 TEDVLKRSDVF
+51 TEEVLKRSDVF

-147 KIDELFDVSPVFN
+147 KISELFDVSPVFN

-187 KEVQD
+187 KEVQE

-257 KKEDKEEARS
+257 KKEDKEARS

-299 DNVTAAVC
+299 DNVAAAVC

-348 DLYDIIE
+348 DLFDIIE

-400 NVAFKN
+400 NVAFNN

-411 KRLTAYVDI
+411 KRLTAFVDI

-530 GTPVYSTSNVEAKT
+530 GTPVFSTSNVEAKT
-544 FVVGDFSNLAIGSWG
+544 FVVGDFTNLVIGSWG

-574 MIRLVVNAY
+574 MIRLVVNAH
-583 FDAALIRPEA
+583 FDVALIRPEV
-593 FQFGTF
+593 FRYGTF

>member
-1 MRKDNNIEA
+1 MRKDNNIEI
-10 RAIRS
+10 RATNS
-15 TPVINP
+15 TPVVSQ

-42 YETINPSAI
+42 YETINPAAI
-51 TEDVLKRSDVF
+51 TEEVLKRSDVF

-68 QDKVLARSKYGTGS
+68 QDKVLARSKNGTGS
-82 LQLQLDERG
+82 LQLQLDEQG

-98 PNTDLGNE
+98 PNTDIGNS
-106 LLEYLKRGDIE
+106 LLEYLKRGDID
-117 SSSFAFV
+117 SSSFAFT

-129 GSEVWETRA
+129 GSEVWTTGT

-147 KIDELFDVSPVFN
+147 KIDELHDVSPVWN

-168 SQRALDKLNQLR
+168 SQRTLDKLNQLR

-187 KEVQD
+187 KEVQE

-197 TDEVQEDKEVPTQ
+197 TDEVQNEEVPTQ
-210 EEVEKKNTDTEDKE
+210 EEVEKKNTDTED
-224 EKEQDETVEKS
+224 EKEQEETVEKS
-235 DEEVEEDKVE
+235 DEEVVDEDK
-245 DENKDNDVESED
+245 DKDNDVEG
-257 KKEDKEEARS
+257 EDKEEDKEETRS

-307 NEGMKEMRKAGLNT
+307 NEGMKEMRAAGLNT

-391 GENVAATDG
+391 GETAAATDG
-400 NVAFKN
+400 NVLFNN

-420 SKMLLAQDSV
+420 SKMLLAQDSI

-485 AAVEEANVLGGI
+485 AKVEEANVLGGV

-520 QLAYVDGTLD
+520 QLAYTDGTLD

-593 FQFGTF
+593 FQYGTF
-599 ATA
+599 AV

>member
-1 MRKDNNIEA
+1 MRKDNNIEV

-15 TPVINP
+15 TPVVNP
-21 DSRTVEG
+21 DSRIVEG

-42 YETINPSAI
+42 YETINPAAI
-51 TEDVLKRSDVF
+51 TEEVLMRSDVF

-82 LQLQLDERG
+82 LQLQLDEQG

-98 PNTDLGNE
+98 PNTDIGNS
-106 LLEYLKRGDIE
+106 LLEYLKRGDID
-117 SSSFAFV
+117 SSSFAFT

-129 GSEVWETRA
+129 GSEVWTTGT

-147 KIDELFDVSPVFN
+147 KIDELHDVSPVWN

-168 SQRALDKLNQLR
+168 SQRTLDKLNQLR

-187 KEVQD
+187 KEVQE

-197 TDEVQEDKEVPTQ
+197 TDEVQKEEVPTQ
-210 EEVEKKNTDTEDKE
+210 EEVEKKNTDTED
-224 EKEQDETVEKS
+224 EKDVQEETVEKS
-235 DEEVEEDKVE
+235 DEEVVDEDK
-245 DENKDNDVESED
+245 DKDNDVEGED
-257 KKEDKEEARS
+257 KEDKEARS

-307 NEGMKEMRKAGLNT
+307 NEGMKEMRAAGLNT

-370 YTGLTNNAQIPVMTG
+370 YTGLTNSAQIPVMTG

-391 GENVAATDG
+391 GETAAATDG
-400 NVAFKN
+400 NVLFNN

-420 SKMLLAQDSV
+420 SKMLLAQDSI
-430 GVENAIRQ
+430 GVETAIRQ
-438 DLINAINSKLEST
+438 DLINAINSKLENT

-485 AAVEEANVLGGI
+485 AKVEEANVLGGV

-520 QLAYVDGTLD
+520 QLAYTDGTLD

-599 ATA
+599 AV

>member
-1 MRKDNNIEA
+1 MRKDNNIEI
-10 RAIRS
+10 RATNS
-15 TPVINP
+15 TPVVSQ

-42 YETINPSAI
+42 YETINPAAI
-51 TEDVLKRSDVF
+51 TEEVLKRSDVF

-82 LQLQLDERG
+82 LQLQLDEQG

-98 PNTDLGNE
+98 PNTDIGNS
-106 LLEYLKRGDIE
+106 LLEYLKRGDID
-117 SSSFAFV
+117 SSSFAFT

-129 GSEVWETRA
+129 GSEVWTTGT

-147 KIDELFDVSPVFN
+147 KIDELHDVSPVWN

-168 SQRALDKLNQLR
+168 SQRTLDKLNQLR

-187 KEVQD
+187 KDLQE

-210 EEVEKKNTDTEDKE
+210 EEVEKKNTDTED
-224 EKEQDETVEKS
+224 EKEVQEEETVEKS
-235 DEEVEEDKVE
+235 DEEVVDEDK
-245 DENKDNDVESED
+245 DKDNDVEG
-257 KKEDKEEARS
+257 EDKEEETRS

-278 MKEQRF
+278 MKEERF

-307 NEGMKEMRKAGLNT
+307 NEGMKEMRAAGLNT

-391 GENVAATDG
+391 GETAAATDG
-400 NVAFKN
+400 NVLFNN

-420 SKMLLAQDSV
+420 SKMLLAQDSI

-485 AAVEEANVLGGI
+485 AKVEEANVLGGI

-520 QLAYVDGTLD
+520 QLAYTDGTLD

-559 GLDIVVDNYTQAVNG
+559 GLDICIDSYTQAVNG

-593 FQFGTF
+593 FQYGTF
-599 ATA
+599 AV